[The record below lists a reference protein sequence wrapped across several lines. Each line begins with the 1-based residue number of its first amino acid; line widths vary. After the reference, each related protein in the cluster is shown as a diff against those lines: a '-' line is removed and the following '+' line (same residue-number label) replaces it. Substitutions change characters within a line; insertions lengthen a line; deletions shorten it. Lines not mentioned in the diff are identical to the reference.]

1 MRGSNRASGEM
12 ARATL
17 THAGGRILAPPTWLT
32 LSRMDAAAPSLEPS
46 LATRLERL
54 PGVGTTRAEKLAKL
68 GLVTVRDALMHFPRD
83 YRDFSGAHAVTEF
96 VEGEHASVAGTVI
109 EVASRTTF
117 AGRSMLTVTLDTA
130 GGRVRG
136 VWFNMPFMAKR
147 FERGMQVVLAGQPRR
162 GTGGWEFA
170 HPEVRW
176 RAGDE
181 AAHGSEWL
189 AIYPL
194 AEGVQQSQV
203 RVAVQ
208 AALEHATGICPE
220 AFPEAMLAEK
230 GLLPIEAALKEIH
243 CPSSRAAIDAARR
256 RLVYQELFMLQLA
269 LRMHR
274 GRQKRTHAAP
284 LITVDAR
291 LDARIRA
298 RFPFD
303 FTAAQRRVCAEIAAD
318 LARPEPMNRLLQ
330 GDVGSGKTAVA
341 VYALLAAVATPVP
354 AAAKPAGETA
364 ATPATGAK
372 PERYQAAIMAPTELL
387 ARQHFASLERLLA
400 GTGVE
405 VQLLVGGQTA
415 KERQKITERIAS
427 GATDIVVGTQALVFG
442 SATFRHLGLVVID
455 EQHRFGVL
463 QRAVLQQGLAEPHVL
478 VMTATPIP
486 RTIAHAVYGD
496 LDVSTLDEQ
505 PPGRQ
510 PVASYRVTPAELD
523 RWWEFFRG
531 KIAAGRR
538 GYVVVPAVEETKRDL
553 ATISSAF
560 EELSQGPLE
569 AFRLGLVHGRLKPS
583 AKSGIMDDFRAG
595 RLDVLVATS
604 VIEVGIDVPE
614 ATIMTILDAE
624 SFGLAQLH
632 QLRGRVARGPTRGI
646 CGAVTGSG
654 DEPHPRVD
662 AFVATCDGFALAE
675 QDLLLRG
682 PGDLVGTRQS
692 GAPPL
697 YLADL
702 LRDSAVVAEARRDA
716 LAVFEQ
722 DPELSDPKYD
732 RLRKLVLDRWGAM
745 LGLGQVG

>member
-1 MRGSNRASGEM
+1 
-12 ARATL
+12 
-17 THAGGRILAPPTWLT
+17 
-32 LSRMDAAAPSLEPS
+32 MDAAAPSLEPS

-54 PGVGTTRAEKLAKL
+54 PGVGSSRAEKLAKL
-68 GLVTVRDALMHFPRD
+68 GLVTVRDALLHFPRD
-83 YRDFSGAHAVTEF
+83 YKDFSGAHAVADF
-96 VEGEHASVAGTVI
+96 AEGEHASVAGTVS

-117 AGRSMLTVTLDTA
+117 AGRSMLTVTIDAA

-136 VWFNMPFMAKR
+136 VWFNMPFMARR

-162 GTGGWEFA
+162 GKGGWEFA

-176 RAGDE
+176 LAGDE

-189 AIYPL
+189 SIYPL

-203 RVAVQ
+203 RIAVQ
-208 AALEHATGICPE
+208 AALEHAAGICPE

-230 GLLPIEAALKEIH
+230 GLLPIDVALKEIH
-243 CPSSRAAIDAARR
+243 CPSSREAIDAARR

-274 GRQKRTHAAP
+274 GRQKRAHAAP
-284 LITVDAR
+284 AIAVDAR

-298 RFPFD
+298 RFPFE
-303 FTAAQRRVCAEIAAD
+303 FTAAQRRVCGEIAAD
-318 LARPEPMNRLLQ
+318 LAKPEPMNRLLQ

-354 AAAKPAGETA
+354 EGEAEPASGGKA
-364 ATPATGAK
+364 Q
-372 PERYQAAIMAPTELL
+372 RYQAAIMAPTELL
-387 ARQHFASLERLLA
+387 ARQHHAALERLLA
-400 GTGVE
+400 GSGVE

-415 KERQKITERIAS
+415 KERQKIVDRIAS
-427 GATDIVVGTQALVFG
+427 GQTDIVVGTQALVFG

-463 QRAVLQQGLAEPHVL
+463 QRAVLQQGTAEPHTL

-510 PVASYRVTPAELD
+510 PVATYRVTPAELD

-531 KIAAGRR
+531 KIAAGRQ
-538 GYVVVPAVEETKRDL
+538 GYVVVPAVEESKRDL

-569 AFRLGLVHGRLKPS
+569 AFRLGLVHGRLKPA
-583 AKSGIMDDFRAG
+583 AKAGVMDDFRAG

-654 DEPHPRVD
+654 DLPHPRVD

-702 LRDSAVVAEARRDA
+702 LRDSAVVSEARRDA

-722 DPELSDPKYD
+722 DPELGDPKYD

>member
-1 MRGSNRASGEM
+1 
-12 ARATL
+12 
-17 THAGGRILAPPTWLT
+17 
-32 LSRMDAAAPSLEPS
+32 MDAAAPSLEPS

-54 PGVGTTRAEKLAKL
+54 PGVGSSRAEKLAKL
-68 GLVTVRDALMHFPRD
+68 GLVTVRDALLHFPRD
-83 YRDFSGAHAVTEF
+83 YKDFSGAHAVADF
-96 VEGEHASVAGTVI
+96 VEGEHASVAGTVS

-117 AGRSMLTVTLDTA
+117 AGRSMLTVTIDAA

-136 VWFNMPFMAKR
+136 VWFNMPFMARR

-162 GTGGWEFA
+162 GKGGWEFA

-176 RAGDE
+176 LAGDE

-189 AIYPL
+189 SIYPL

-203 RVAVQ
+203 RIAVQ
-208 AALEHATGICPE
+208 AALEHAAGICAE

-230 GLLPIEAALKEIH
+230 GLLPIDVALKEIH

-274 GRQKRTHAAP
+274 GRQKRAHAAP
-284 LITVDAR
+284 AIAVDAR

-298 RFPFD
+298 RFPFE
-303 FTAAQRRVCAEIAAD
+303 FTAAQRRVCGEIAAD
-318 LARPEPMNRLLQ
+318 LAKPEPMNRLLQ

-341 VYALLAAVATPVP
+341 VYSLLAAVATPVP
-354 AAAKPAGETA
+354 AAEGEAEPAG
-364 ATPATGAK
+364 GGK
-372 PERYQAAIMAPTELL
+372 PQRYQAAIMAPTELL

-400 GTGVE
+400 GSGVE
-405 VQLLVGGQTA
+405 VQLLVGGQTT
-415 KERQKITERIAS
+415 KERQKIVDRIAS
-427 GATDIVVGTQALVFG
+427 GQTDIVVGTQALVFG
-442 SATFRHLGLVVID
+442 SATFGHLGLVVID

-463 QRAVLQQGLAEPHVL
+463 QRAVLQQGTAEPHTL

-510 PVASYRVTPAELD
+510 PVATYRVTPAELD

-538 GYVVVPAVEETKRDL
+538 GYVVVPAVEESKRDL

-569 AFRLGLVHGRLKPS
+569 AFRLGLVHGRLKPA
-583 AKSGIMDDFRAG
+583 AKAGIMDDFRAG

-654 DEPHPRVD
+654 DLPHPRVD

-722 DPELSDPKYD
+722 DPELGDPKYD

>member
-1 MRGSNRASGEM
+1 MDGFFHGQLDAPF
-12 ARATL
+12 TL
-17 THAGGRILAPPTWLT
+17 TL
-32 LSRMDAAAPSLEPS
+32 MDVAPSRIESS

-83 YRDFSGAHAVTEF
+83 YKDFSGAHSVACF
-96 VEGEHASVAGTVI
+96 QEGDHASVAGMVTDI
-109 EVASRTTF
+109 ASRTSF
-117 AGRSMLTVTLDTA
+117 AGRTILTVTIDA
-130 GGRVRG
+130 GDERVRG
-136 VWFNMPFMAKR
+136 VWFNMPFMARR
-147 FERGMQVVLAGQPRR
+147 FERGMRVVLAGVPRR
-162 GTGGWEFA
+162 GRGGWEFA

-176 RAGDE
+176 LAGDE

-194 AEGVQQSQV
+194 AEGVQQSHV
-203 RVAVQ
+203 RMAVQ
-208 AALEHATGICPE
+208 AALDHAAGICPE
-220 AFPEAMLAEK
+220 AFPEAMLTNK
-230 GLLPIEAALKEIH
+230 GLLPIEKALQEIH
-243 CPSSRAAIDAARR
+243 RPSSQAMIDAARR

-274 GRQKRTHAAP
+274 GQQKRSHAAP
-284 LITVDAR
+284 SIAVDAR

-298 RFPFD
+298 RFPFE
-303 FTAAQRRVCAEIAAD
+303 FTAAQRRVCDEIAAD
-318 LARPEPMNRLLQ
+318 LAKHEPMNRLLQ

-341 VYALLAAVATPVP
+341 VYAMLAAVATPVVGTVALRDD
-354 AAAKPAGETA
+354 AASKPA
-364 ATPATGAK
+364 
-372 PERYQAAIMAPTELL
+372 RYQAAIMAPTELL
-387 ARQHFASLERLLA
+387 ARQHFASLCRLLA
-400 GTGVE
+400 GSGVAVE
-405 VQLLVGGQTA
+405 LLVGGQTA
-415 KERQKITERIAS
+415 RERGKAVARIAA
-427 GATDIVVGTQALVFG
+427 GEADIVVGTQALVGG
-442 SATFRHLGLVVID
+442 SATFRNLGLVVID

-463 QRAVLQQGLAEPHVL
+463 QRAVLQQASAEPHTL

-510 PVASYRVTPAELD
+510 PVATYRVTPDELD
-523 RWWEFFRG
+523 RWWEFFR
-531 KIAAGRR
+531 KKVVAGRR
-538 GYVVVPAVEETKRDL
+538 GYVVVPAVEESKRDL
-553 ATISSAF
+553 ATIASTF
-560 EELSQGPLE
+560 EHLAHGPLE
-569 AFRLGLVHGRLKPS
+569 AFRLGLVHGRLKPA
-583 AKSGIMDDFRAG
+583 AKAGIMEDFRAG
-595 RLDVLVATS
+595 KLDVLVATS

-654 DEPHPRVD
+654 TEPHPRVD
-662 AFVATCDGFALAE
+662 AFVATCNGFELAE
-675 QDLLLRG
+675 KDLVLRG

-702 LRDSAVVAEARRDA
+702 LRDGAVVAEARRDA

-722 DPELSDPKYD
+722 DPDLVDPKYD
-732 RLRKLVLDRWGAM
+732 RLRKLVIDRWGEM

>member
-1 MRGSNRASGEM
+1 
-12 ARATL
+12 
-17 THAGGRILAPPTWLT
+17 
-32 LSRMDAAAPSLEPS
+32 MDAATPSLEPS
-46 LATRLERL
+46 LVTRLERL
-54 PGVGTTRAEKLAKL
+54 PGVGTARAEKLAKL

-83 YRDFSGAHAVTEF
+83 YKDFSGAHTVGDF
-96 VEGEHASVAGTVI
+96 VEGEHASVAGTVDN
-109 EVASRTTF
+109 VATRTTF
-117 AGRSMLTVTLDTA
+117 AGRGMLTVTLDVA

-147 FERGMQVVLAGQPRR
+147 FESGMRVVFAGTPRR
-162 GTGGWEFA
+162 GRGGWEFA

-176 RAGDE
+176 LSDAE
-181 AAHGSEWL
+181 AAHASEWL

-208 AALEHATGICPE
+208 AALDHAAGICPE

-230 GLLPIEAALKEIH
+230 ELLPIEAALREIH
-243 CPSSRAAIDAARR
+243 CPSSEATLVAARR

-269 LRMHR
+269 LRIHR
-274 GRQKRTHAAP
+274 GRQQRAHAAP
-284 LITVDAR
+284 LITVDTR

-298 RFPFD
+298 RFPYE
-303 FTAAQRRVCAEIAAD
+303 FTAAQRRVCEEIAAD
-318 LARPEPMNRLLQ
+318 LARPEPMNRLVQ

-341 VYALLAAVATPVP
+341 VYAMLAAVATPVKAAVGESASASGPP
-354 AAAKPAGETA
+354 AR
-364 ATPATGAK
+364 

-400 GTGVE
+400 GSGVE
-405 VQLLVGGQTA
+405 VQLLVGGQSARQRA
-415 KERQKITERIAS
+415 KILERIAS
-427 GATDIVVGTQALVFG
+427 GEADIVVGTQALVFG

-463 QRAVLQQGLAEPHVL
+463 QRAVLQQGVAEPHTL

-496 LDVSTLDEQ
+496 LEVSTLDEQ

-531 KIAAGRR
+531 KLAAGRQ
-538 GYVVVPAVEETKRDL
+538 GYVVVPAVDESKRDL

-560 EELSQGPLE
+560 EELANGPLE
-569 AFRLGLVHGRLKPS
+569 AFRLGLVHGRLKPA
-583 AKSGIMDDFRAG
+583 AKAGIMEDFRAG

-604 VIEVGIDVPE
+604 VIEVGIDVPA

-646 CGAVTGSG
+646 CGAVTRSG
-654 DEPHPRVD
+654 DQPHPRVD

-732 RLRKLVLDRWGAM
+732 RLRKLVLDRWGGM

>member
-1 MRGSNRASGEM
+1 
-12 ARATL
+12 
-17 THAGGRILAPPTWLT
+17 
-32 LSRMDAAAPSLEPS
+32 MDAAAPSLEPS

-54 PGVGTTRAEKLAKL
+54 PGVGSSRAEKLAKL
-68 GLVTVRDALMHFPRD
+68 GLVTVRDALLHFPRD
-83 YRDFSGAHAVTEF
+83 YKDFSGAHAVADF
-96 VEGEHASVAGTVI
+96 AEGEHASVAGTVS

-117 AGRSMLTVTLDTA
+117 AGRSMLTVTIDAA

-136 VWFNMPFMAKR
+136 VWFNMPFMARR

-162 GTGGWEFA
+162 GKGGWEFA

-176 RAGDE
+176 LAGAE

-189 AIYPL
+189 SIYPL

-203 RVAVQ
+203 RIAVQ
-208 AALEHATGICPE
+208 AALEHAAGICAE

-230 GLLPIEAALKEIH
+230 GLLPIDVALKEIH

-274 GRQKRTHAAP
+274 GRQKRAHAAP
-284 LITVDAR
+284 AIAVDAR

-298 RFPFD
+298 RFPFE
-303 FTAAQRRVCAEIAAD
+303 FTAAQRRVCGEIAAD
-318 LARPEPMNRLLQ
+318 LAKPEPMNRLLQ

-341 VYALLAAVATPVP
+341 VYSLLAAVATPVP
-354 AAAKPAGETA
+354 AAEGEAEPAG
-364 ATPATGAK
+364 GGK
-372 PERYQAAIMAPTELL
+372 PQRYQAAIMAPTELL

-400 GTGVE
+400 GSGVE
-405 VQLLVGGQTA
+405 VQLLVGGQTT
-415 KERQKITERIAS
+415 KERQKIVDRIAS
-427 GATDIVVGTQALVFG
+427 GQTDIVVGTQALVFG
-442 SATFRHLGLVVID
+442 SATFGHLGLVVID

-463 QRAVLQQGLAEPHVL
+463 QRAVLQQGTAEPHTL

-510 PVASYRVTPAELD
+510 PVATYRVTPAELD

-538 GYVVVPAVEETKRDL
+538 GYVVVPAVEESKRDL

-569 AFRLGLVHGRLKPS
+569 AFRLGLVHGRLKPA
-583 AKSGIMDDFRAG
+583 AKAGIMDDFRAG

-654 DEPHPRVD
+654 DLPHPRVD

-722 DPELSDPKYD
+722 DPELGDPKYD

>member
-1 MRGSNRASGEM
+1 
-12 ARATL
+12 
-17 THAGGRILAPPTWLT
+17 
-32 LSRMDAAAPSLEPS
+32 MDAAPAPASLEPS

-54 PGVGTTRAEKLAKL
+54 PGVGSARAARLAKL
-68 GLVTVRDALMHFPRD
+68 GLATVRDALMHFPRD
-83 YRDFSGAHAVTEF
+83 YKDFSGAHRLADF
-96 VEGEHASVAGTVI
+96 VEGSHASVAGTVAD
-109 EVASRTTF
+109 VASRTT
-117 AGRSMLTVTLDTA
+117 ATGRGMLTVTIETA
-130 GGRVRG
+130 DGRLRA

-147 FERGMQVVLAGQPRR
+147 FEPGMKVVLAGQPKR
-162 GTGGWEFA
+162 GRGGWEFA

-176 RAGDE
+176 LAGGE
-181 AAHGSEWL
+181 AAHASEWL
-189 AIYPL
+189 AVYPL

-203 RVAVQ
+203 RLAVQ
-208 AALEHATGICPE
+208 AALDHAAGICPE
-220 AFPEAMLAEK
+220 AFPGAMLAEK
-230 GLLPIEAALKEIH
+230 GLLPIEAALREIH
-243 CPSSRAAIDAARR
+243 CPSSEAMIEAARR

-274 GRQKRTHAAP
+274 GRQQRAHAAP
-284 LITVDAR
+284 PIQVDTR

-298 RFPFD
+298 RFPFE
-303 FTAAQRRVCAEIAAD
+303 FTAAQRRVCDEIAAD

-341 VYALLAAVATPVP
+341 IYALLAAVATPVAEQ
-354 AAAKPAGETA
+354 AAAPESTA
-364 ATPATGAK
+364 P

-387 ARQHFASLERLLA
+387 ARQHVASLERLLA
-400 GTGVE
+400 GSGVE
-405 VQLLVGGQTA
+405 VELLVGGQTA
-415 KERQKITERIAS
+415 RQRAAVAERIAS
-427 GATDIVVGTQALVFG
+427 GAADIVVGTQALVCG

-463 QRAVLQQGLAEPHVL
+463 QRAMLQQGVAEPHTL

-510 PVASYRVTPAELD
+510 PVATYRVTPAELD
-523 RWWEFFRG
+523 RWWTFFRD
-531 KIAAGRR
+531 KLAAGRR
-538 GYVVVPAVEETKRDL
+538 GYVVVPAVEESKRDL

-560 EELSQGPLE
+560 EELANGPLE
-569 AFRLGLVHGRLKPS
+569 AFRLGLIHGRLKPA
-583 AKSGIMDDFRAG
+583 AKAGIMEDFRAG
-595 RLDVLVATS
+595 RLDAIVATS

-662 AFVATCDGFALAE
+662 AFVSTCDGFALAE

-716 LAVFEQ
+716 LAVFQE
-722 DPELSDPKYD
+722 DPELADPKYD
-732 RLRKLVLDRWGAM
+732 RLRKLVLDRWGTM
-745 LGLGQVG
+745 LGLGQIG

>member
-1 MRGSNRASGEM
+1 
-12 ARATL
+12 
-17 THAGGRILAPPTWLT
+17 
-32 LSRMDAAAPSLEPS
+32 MDAVAAAAEPS
-46 LATRLERL
+46 LTTRLERL
-54 PGVGTTRAEKLAKL
+54 PGVGTARAERLVKL

-83 YRDFSGAHAVTEF
+83 YKDFSGAHAIADLA
-96 VEGEHASVAGTVI
+96 EGEHASVAGLVTD
-109 EVASRTTF
+109 VASRTTF
-117 AGRSMLTVTLDTA
+117 QGRAMLTVTIEAAA
-130 GGRVRG
+130 GGRIKA

-147 FERGMQVVLAGQPRR
+147 FEPGMRVVIAGQPRR
-162 GTGGWEFA
+162 GRQGWECA

-176 RAGDE
+176 LTADE
-181 AAHGSEWL
+181 QAHASEWL

-194 AEGVQQSQV
+194 AEGVQQSHV
-203 RVAVQ
+203 RLAVQ
-208 AALEHATGICPE
+208 AALEHAALIVPE
-220 AFPEAMLAEK
+220 ALPPETLAEK
-230 GLLPIEAALKEIH
+230 HLLPIDEALRQIH
-243 CPSSRAAIDAARR
+243 CPASAEMITAAHRR
-256 RLVYQELFMLQLA
+256 FVYQELLMLQLA

-274 GRQKRTHAAP
+274 GQQKRAHAAP
-284 LITVDAR
+284 AITVDAR

-298 RFPFD
+298 RFPFE
-303 FTAAQRRVCAEIAAD
+303 FTAAQRRVCDEIAAD

-341 VYALLAAVATPVP
+341 IYALLAAVATPVAEQ
-354 AAAKPAGETA
+354 AAAPESTA
-364 ATPATGAK
+364 P

-387 ARQHFASLERLLA
+387 ARQHVASLERLLA
-400 GTGVE
+400 GSGVE
-405 VQLLVGGQTA
+405 VELLVGGQTA
-415 KERQKITERIAS
+415 RQRAAVAERIAS
-427 GATDIVVGTQALVFG
+427 GAADIVVGTQALVCG

-463 QRAVLQQGLAEPHVL
+463 QRAMLQQGVAEPHTL

-510 PVASYRVTPAELD
+510 PVATYRVTPAELD
-523 RWWEFFRG
+523 RWWTFFRD
-531 KIAAGRR
+531 KLAAGRR
-538 GYVVVPAVEETKRDL
+538 GYVVVPAVEESKRDL

-560 EELSQGPLE
+560 EELANGPLE
-569 AFRLGLVHGRLKPS
+569 AFRLGLIHGRLKPA
-583 AKSGIMDDFRAG
+583 AKAGIMEDFRAG
-595 RLDVLVATS
+595 RLDAIVATS

-662 AFVATCDGFALAE
+662 AFVSTCDGFALAE

-716 LAVFEQ
+716 LAVFQE
-722 DPELSDPKYD
+722 DPELADPKYD
-732 RLRKLVLDRWGAM
+732 RLRKLVLDRWGTM
-745 LGLGQVG
+745 LGLGQIG